1 MALST
6 AEKKIVIKGEDDD
19 DNNNFA
25 EDQEEQENMENNY
38 VSSHLYIKPSHSKQ
52 ALDKE
57 VVLRRIRHR
66 KRMNNVKSTLQS
78 FLGSSWPPKRAD
90 HNNKVSS
97 SVHDIKWVDDAFAAL

>member
-1 MALST
+1 MSLSN
-6 AEKKIVIKGEDDD
+6 AERKIIIKDEDDN
-19 DNNNFA
+19 DNNNLA
-25 EDQEEQENMENNY
+25 EDQEEQENNMENY

-52 ALDKE
+52 NLDKE

-90 HNNKVSS
+90 NNKVSS
-97 SVHDIKWVDDAFAAL
+97 SVHEIKWVDDAFAAL